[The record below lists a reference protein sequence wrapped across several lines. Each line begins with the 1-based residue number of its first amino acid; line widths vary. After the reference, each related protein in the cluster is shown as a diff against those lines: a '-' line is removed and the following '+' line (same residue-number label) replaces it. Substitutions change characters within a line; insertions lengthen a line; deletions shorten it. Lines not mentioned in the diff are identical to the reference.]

1 MNKRDEDEHQIDT
14 VPPPPGEDDAYSAE
28 TRIGK
33 IPSDLLQAMK
43 RAHASE
49 AGRPSLP
56 PDLVAALGDKG
67 ASASRPSIPTSRT
80 VPRPLSV
87 PRVTPTIPPPP
98 ETTPAPI
105 NEGIP
110 SFGLPNFGGASPQV
124 SPPPKRT
131 DGPSEFTLED
141 LASDDHDYV
150 GSMLGL
156 GNGPA
161 APPGAPIVGTPAVQV
176 GQVVPAVPMVSPP
189 GAMPPVSPPVVSPP
203 VVSPPVVS
211 AGPAEDVLTTSGAAT
226 APQVGAPLVVPVD
239 TPVPDLGVVPPPGPM
254 RPLTDSQVEEGRM
267 SFAPFTE
274 QSRRL
279 NIILM
284 VSIGL
289 LLFLTVIVLIAA
301 K

>member
-56 PDLVAALGDKG
+56 PDLAAALGGDKG
-67 ASASRPSIPTSRT
+67 TASRPSVPASRT

-98 ETTPAPI
+98 ETTPALA
-105 NEGIP
+105 EGIP
-110 SFGLPNFGGASPQV
+110 SFGLPNFGPAAGAPP
-124 SPPPKRT
+124 PPPKRT
-131 DGPSEFTLED
+131 DGPSEFTLEG

-150 GSMLGL
+150 GSLLGV
-156 GNGPA
+156 GPSPA
-161 APPGAPIVGTPAVQV
+161 APPPAAGAPPPAVQV
-176 GQVVPAVPMVSPP
+176 NQIVPAVPMV
-189 GAMPPVSPPVVSPP
+189 APPVLPPVVAPVSAPSPP
-203 VVSPPVVS
+203 
-211 AGPAEDVLTTSGAAT
+211 PADDVLATPPQSGPGT
-226 APQVGAPLVVPVD
+226 PLVVPAD
-239 TPVPDLGVVPPPGPM
+239 AAAPELSELSDLSRHAELPNPGPM

-267 SFAPFTE
+267 SFTPFTE

-284 VSIGL
+284 VSIGFL
-289 LLFLTVIVLIAA
+289 LLLTVIVLIAA

>member
-67 ASASRPSIPTSRT
+67 AVSSRPSVPASRT

-98 ETTPAPI
+98 ETTPAI
-105 NEGIP
+105 AEGIP
-110 SFGLPNFGGASPQV
+110 SFGLPSFGPAAGSPA
-124 SPPPKRT
+124 PPKRT
-131 DGPSEFTLED
+131 DGPAEFTLEG
-141 LASDDHDYV
+141 LASDDQDYV
-150 GSMLGL
+150 GSMLGAAT
-156 GNGPA
+156 GPA
-161 APPGAPIVGTPAVQV
+161 ASPPTAPAGLPAVQI
-176 GQVVPAVPMVSPP
+176 GQIVPAVPMVAPAIVPSPAAPTTSTDDVAPTSVQP
-189 GAMPPVSPPVVSPP
+189 GSGPQ
-203 VVSPPVVS
+203 
-211 AGPAEDVLTTSGAAT
+211 AGPA
-226 APQVGAPLVVPVD
+226 APLVVPVD
-239 TPVPDLGVVPPPGPM
+239 APVADLDLPVPGPM

-267 SFAPFTE
+267 SFTPFTE

-284 VSIGL
+284 VSIGFL
-289 LLFLTVIVLIAA
+289 LLLTVIVLIAA